1 MIVLSFFVVFLI
13 FFILGIYFSKL
24 KIIVNKMEFEM
35 NGNVKSKEDYEIKIG
50 IYLFGIIKIFG
61 IVLAENSLR
70 FLNIKIPYRKIKRTK
85 IYNEMIKKDAIDFDR
100 KLLKDKIKNLSMK
113 FEKINLNMKFGT
125 DSTLITSFLTFIVST
140 LISFLIQKSVTKY
153 KPNKHKFIITPMY
166 ENRNSIKIFLELI
179 ASFKL
184 RNIIKV
190 LYDLNNLSKN
200 EHIKHKIKF
209 KEIKIWVN
217 IQ

>member
-24 KIIVNKMEFEM
+24 KIVVNKMEFEM

-209 KEIKIWVN
+209 KEIKI
-217 IQ
+217 

>member
-1 MIVLSFFVVFLI
+1 
-13 FFILGIYFSKL
+13 
-24 KIIVNKMEFEM
+24 
-35 NGNVKSKEDYEIKIG
+35 
-50 IYLFGIIKIFG
+50 
-61 IVLAENSLR
+61 
-70 FLNIKIPYRKIKRTK
+70 
-85 IYNEMIKKDAIDFDR
+85 
-100 KLLKDKIKNLSMK
+100 MK

-209 KEIKIWVN
+209 KEIKI
-217 IQ
+217 

>member
-1 MIVLSFFVVFLI
+1 MIVLSFFVVFLT
-13 FFILGIYFSKL
+13 FLVLGIYFSKL
-24 KIIVNKMEFEM
+24 KIVVKKIEFEM
-35 NGNVKSKEDYEIKIG
+35 NEKVKSKKDYEIKVG
-50 IYLFGIIKIFG
+50 IYLFGIIKVFG
-61 IVLAENSLR
+61 IVLEENNLR
-70 FLNIKIPYRKIKRTK
+70 FLNFKIPYRKLKRTK
-85 IYNEMIKKDAIDFDR
+85 IYNEMIKKDAIELDN
-100 KLLKDKIKNLSMK
+100 KILKDKIRILDMK
-113 FEKINLNMKFGT
+113 FEKLNLNMKFGT

-140 LISFLIQKSVTKY
+140 LVSFVIQKSVTKY

>member
-24 KIIVNKMEFEM
+24 KIVVNKMEFEM

-61 IVLAENSLR
+61 IVLAENNLR

>member
-13 FFILGIYFSKL
+13 FLILGIYFSKL
-24 KIIVNKMEFEM
+24 KIVVNKMEFEM

-209 KEIKIWVN
+209 KEIKI
-217 IQ
+217 

>member
-1 MIVLSFFVVFLI
+1 MIVLSFFVVFLT
-13 FFILGIYFSKL
+13 FLVLGIYFSKL
-24 KIIVNKMEFEM
+24 KIVVKKIEFEM
-35 NGNVKSKEDYEIKIG
+35 NEKVKSKKDYEIKVG
-50 IYLFGIIKIFG
+50 IYLFGIIKVFG
-61 IVLAENSLR
+61 IVLEENNLR
-70 FLNIKIPYRKIKRTK
+70 FLNFKIPYRKLKRTK
-85 IYNEMIKKDAIDFDR
+85 IYNQMIKKDAIELDN
-100 KLLKDKIKNLSMK
+100 KILKDKIRILDMK
-113 FEKINLNMKFGT
+113 FEKLNLNMKFGT

-140 LISFLIQKSVTKY
+140 LVSFVIQKSVTKY

-209 KEIKIWVN
+209 KEIKI
-217 IQ
+217 

>member
-1 MIVLSFFVVFLI
+1 
-13 FFILGIYFSKL
+13 
-24 KIIVNKMEFEM
+24 M

-61 IVLAENSLR
+61 IVLAENNLR

-209 KEIKIWVN
+209 KEIKI
-217 IQ
+217 

>member
-13 FFILGIYFSKL
+13 FLILGIYFSKL

-61 IVLAENSLR
+61 IVLAENNLR

-209 KEIKIWVN
+209 KEIKI
-217 IQ
+217 

>member
-1 MIVLSFFVVFLI
+1 MIVLSFFVIFLI

-209 KEIKIWVN
+209 KEIKI
-217 IQ
+217 

>member
-13 FFILGIYFSKL
+13 FLILGIYFSKL

-209 KEIKIWVN
+209 KEIKI
-217 IQ
+217 

>member
-13 FFILGIYFSKL
+13 FLILGIYFSKL

-61 IVLAENSLR
+61 IVLAENNLR

>member
-24 KIIVNKMEFEM
+24 KIVVNKMEFEM

>member
-1 MIVLSFFVVFLI
+1 MIVLSFFVIFLI

-61 IVLAENSLR
+61 IVLAENNLR

-209 KEIKIWVN
+209 KEIKI
-217 IQ
+217 

>member
-1 MIVLSFFVVFLI
+1 MIVLSFFVVFLT
-13 FFILGIYFSKL
+13 FLVLGIYFSKL
-24 KIIVNKMEFEM
+24 KIVVKKIEFEM
-35 NGNVKSKEDYEIKIG
+35 NEKVKSKKDYEIKVG
-50 IYLFGIIKIFG
+50 IYLFGIIKVFG
-61 IVLAENSLR
+61 IVLEENNLR
-70 FLNIKIPYRKIKRTK
+70 FLNFKIPYRKLKRTK
-85 IYNEMIKKDAIDFDR
+85 IYNEMIKKDAIELDN
-100 KLLKDKIKNLSMK
+100 KILKDKIRILDMK
-113 FEKINLNMKFGT
+113 FEKLNLNMKFGT

-140 LISFLIQKSVTKY
+140 LVSFVIQKSVTKY

-209 KEIKIWVN
+209 KEIKI
-217 IQ
+217 